1 MAKKRVT
8 KKTARRATKKGTTRT
23 SLAAQGAPDEFTLEP
38 GGDGDT
44 FGGEFGAE
52 RTGRSIVTVMGDSP
66 AQMKHALA
74 ELKNRAGV
82 SNVMRMS
89 DFGAEAFELAE
100 TEDAEAI
107 VLDELNIAIV
117 DGDADQMQQMA
128 AMQESGDSD
137 VIIEPEYMN
146 YAFDDVGL
154 DDDVLDGGGMVD
166 QSPVTAIGSVSADY
180 LRGYQQ
186 AVNTLVESLTSG
198 ASASAEAGMIGTLAT
213 FRDDAAATWGLHA
226 TRVLNSRFSGR
237 GIRVAVLDTGL
248 DLRHPDFAGR
258 TIRIQSFIPGESVQD
273 GNGHGTHCIG
283 TSCGAL
289 RPGVGPRYGIAHQAE
304 IFAGKVLS
312 NRGSGSDGGILN
324 GINWAVRNRC
334 QVVSMSLG
342 RRVRIGE
349 RPTQNYEVAGRRALR
364 AGTLIV
370 AAAGNDSS
378 RPSLIQPVSSPAN
391 ASTIVAVAAVDSN
404 LSVATFSNR
413 GINPAGG
420 EINLAGPGV
429 NVLSSWPMPVRRR
442 SISGTSMATPHVAGI
457 AALIAQEIPSARG
470 VQLYREL
477 RRRVRRL
484 PIGSADV
491 GNGLVEAV

>member
-8 KKTARRATKKGTTRT
+8 KKTARRATKKRATRT
-23 SLAAQGAPDEFTLEP
+23 SLTAQGSADEFTLEP
-38 GGDGDT
+38 GDGGT

-66 AQMKHALA
+66 AKMKSALT

-89 DFGAEAFELAE
+89 DFGVESFELAR

-107 VLDELNIAIV
+107 VLDELNIAII

-128 AMQESGDSD
+128 AMEESGDTE

-154 DDDVLDGGGMVD
+154 DDDVLDEGGVD
-166 QSPVTAIGSVSADY
+166 QETSIGEAANVSADY

-186 AVNTLVESLTSG
+186 GVNALIQSMAGGVAVSAAPGLVG
-198 ASASAEAGMIGTLAT
+198 ALAA
-213 FRDDAAATWGLHA
+213 FSDNAAATWGLHA

-258 TIRIQSFIPGESVQD
+258 TIQTQSFIPGESVQD

-342 RRVRIGE
+342 RRVRVGE
-349 RPTQNYEVAGRRALR
+349 RPTRNYEVAGRRALQ

-420 EINLAGPGV
+420 EINVAGPGV

-484 PIGSADV
+484 PLGSADV